1 MNESLEQS
9 IKRQLNG
16 LQSRF
21 CMPGHKGTLDVM
33 DVTET
38 GEIDNLMYP
47 LGALKRAHER
57 CAEAYGAKSAH
68 FCVNGS
74 TGGVLAML
82 CSLPLEGK
90 TILLGADCHISAA
103 SGLIHSGAIP
113 RMLLPQHRED
123 GIPLPTDASDVAN
136 ALKVNPSIA
145 AVIITSPNYYGF
157 CADVPAIAALCHQ
170 TGIPLLVDAAH
181 GAHFGFAQGLPA
193 QPVEADAWVVSAHK
207 TLNVPNQ
214 GAVLLLGKDSL
225 IEERRL
231 WDALATFQ
239 TSSPSWPLLCALDS
253 ACTDLRLNG
262 QKLYPALLERI
273 GRFRDALSN
282 LSIDVIDGNPLQ
294 KDATRLILRVK
305 NKRISGFDAAKY
317 LHANGI
323 WVEMADPWHLVLITT
338 PVDADED
345 FDRLSRVLS
354 AMPDGSG
361 IIAYPAQ
368 PMHGELEVSPRCAT
382 YGTML
387 PCVLKDAA
395 GRVSAR
401 AICCYPPGVCITL
414 PGQRITEQQIDYLSQ
429 MQSAGASLIHV
440 EDGNVLV
447 LP

>member
-1 MNESLEQS
+1 MDESLEQS

-16 LQSRF
+16 VQSRF
-21 CMPGHKGTLDVM
+21 CMPGHKGKLDTI

-47 LGALKRAHER
+47 KGALKRAHER
-57 CAEAYGAKSAH
+57 CAEAYGAKAAH

-74 TGGVLAML
+74 TSGVLAML

-90 TILLGADCHISAA
+90 TILLGADCHISVA

-113 RMLLPQHRED
+113 RMLNPQHRED
-123 GIPLPTDASDVAN
+123 GIPLPTDAKDVAT
-136 ALKVNPSIA
+136 ALMANPSIA
-145 AVIITSPNYYGF
+145 AVFITSPNYYGF

-170 TGIPLLVDAAH
+170 RGIPLLVDAAH
-181 GAHFGFAQGLPA
+181 GAHFGFAQGLPT
-193 QPVEADAWVVSAHK
+193 QPVDADAWVVSAHK

-214 GAVLLLGKDSL
+214 GAVLFLGKDSL

-253 ACTDLRLNG
+253 ACTDLRNG
-262 QKLYPALLERI
+262 QTRYPALFRRIERFSI
-273 GRFRDALSN
+273 ALAT
-282 LSIDVIDGNPLQ
+282 LPIDVIDGAPLQ

-305 NKRISGFDAAKY
+305 NKRISGFDAATY
-317 LHANGI
+317 LHAHGI
-323 WVEMADPWHLVLITT
+323 WVEMADPRHLVLITA
-338 PVDADED
+338 PVDTDAD
-345 FDRLSRVLS
+345 FDRLLDVLS
-354 AMPDGSG
+354 DMPNGSG
-361 IIAYPAQ
+361 SIAYPAQ
-368 PMHGELEVSPRCAT
+368 PMHGELQVSPRCAT

-387 PCVLKDAA
+387 PCALKDAA

-401 AICCYPPGVCITL
+401 AVCCYPPGVCITL
-414 PGQRITEQQIDYLSQ
+414 PGQRITEQQIDYLLQ
-429 MQSAGASLIHV
+429 MQSAGATLIHV
-440 EDGNVLV
+440 EDGHVLV